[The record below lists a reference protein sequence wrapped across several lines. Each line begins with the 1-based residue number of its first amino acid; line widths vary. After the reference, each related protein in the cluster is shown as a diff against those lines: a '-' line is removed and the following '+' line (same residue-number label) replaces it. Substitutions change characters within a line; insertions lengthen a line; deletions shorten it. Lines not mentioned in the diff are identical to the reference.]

1 MPVMGDRTEPW
12 VYWQWEQPQ
21 DLALGIEPQTPKD
34 QGFLLLLPKAVEF
47 RAGSTQNWWIF
58 G

>member
-34 QGFLLLLPKAVEF
+34 QGFLLLPA
-47 RAGSTQNWWIF
+47 
-58 G
+58 